1 MYTGQFHVWLCPH
14 ASLFMGFISFHMNS
28 GLWPPVHLQQ
38 TVHWMYSM
46 VPHLYYPT
54 FIKISPS
61 KHTKVQNSIANSM
74 VIASDFSCHPRGLGT
89 QQDSSKSHF
98 Y

>member
-1 MYTGQFHVWLCPH
+1 MFGFVPTLPF
-14 ASLFMGFISFHMNS
+14 FMGFISFHMNS

-46 VPHLYYPT
+46 VPHFYYPT

-61 KHTKVQNSIANSM
+61 KNTKVENSIA
-74 VIASDFSCHPRGLGT
+74 
-89 QQDSSKSHF
+89 K
-98 Y
+98 